1 MDYDVIVVG
10 AGPAGSCA
18 AKMLADAGAA
28 VALVDA
34 ARFPR
39 AKPCAGWLNARAVR
53 EFKFL
58 DAVRRKVDAA
68 PLTRLVFHSPDLAG
82 GSMPNSCGWPG
93 PPARKPFSAG
103 KPRLSKRASARC
115 GCGLRAAA
123 A

>member
-39 AKPCAGWLNARAVR
+39 AKPCAGWL
-53 EFKFL
+53 K
-58 DAVRRKVDAA
+58 
-68 PLTRLVFHSPDLAG
+68 
-82 GSMPNSCGWPG
+82 

-103 KPRLSKRASARC
+103 KPRLSKRVSARC
-115 GCGLRAAA
+115 GCGLRAVAV
-123 A
+123 